1 MSRSRKRRQPGN
13 RAGHTLSLFDPAAQP
28 AGGKTEPRPTE
39 DSRPV
44 DLALE
49 AYWSAALH
57 AHALAA
63 ASAHALYPGER
74 YALRRLSSCAKQCQD
89 LADELLDRIWH
100 IQLHGAERASQT
112 AA

>member
-1 MSRSRKRRQPGN
+1 MTRPRDRRQPGG
-13 RAGHTLSLFDPAAQP
+13 RAAYTLPLFDAPAHDGQTGSNSTA
-28 AGGKTEPRPTE
+28 

-49 AYWSAALH
+49 AYWSSALH

-63 ASAHALYPGER
+63 ASAHAAYPGER
-74 YALRRLSSCAKQCQD
+74 YALRQLSSCAKQCQD
-89 LADELLDRIWH
+89 LADELLERIWH
-100 IQLHGAERASQT
+100 VQLHGDGHAGQT